1 MKMQPFF
8 DLLEGGPWKRVDDI
22 GALAKIAEQPSLQ
35 LPACYVLP
43 DAEQAAPAPE
53 GSYVLHQVIQSTVAI
68 VLVTRPDGAR
78 QGVSAAEMEQ
88 MEEAALE
95 RLFGKQPEGWDS
107 PLTIADIRTVDISAG
122 LIARVIRMRGRRSRR
137 VTIQP

>member
-1 MKMQPFF
+1 MSDLEAVLAHIDADQP
-8 DLLEGGPWKRVDDI
+8 
-22 GALAKIAEQPSLQ
+22 
-35 LPACYVLP
+35 
-43 DAEQAAPAPE
+43 
-53 GSYVLHQVIQSTVAI
+53 
-68 VLVTRPDGAR
+68 
-78 QGVSAAEMEQ
+78 
-88 MEEAALE
+88 AALE